1 VIERNMETLAQIAA
15 ACSETGFKIANAQ
28 TQDVILPSG
37 AVMREQTARHSVLL
51 ALAIC
56 AELDRLLEKAKEG
69 GAL

>member
-1 VIERNMETLAQIAA
+1 MELLCQMAC

-28 TQDVILPSG
+28 CQDVILPSG
-37 AVMREQTARHSVLL
+37 AVMREQTARQSVLL

-56 AELDRLLEKAKEG
+56 TELDRLLEKAAEG